1 MSSTSNTL
9 SYVIR
14 YFSPNG
20 LAEVSR
26 MMLSA
31 AGVECVLEIPEW
43 PQEKPNQPF
52 GRLPVLIEKNADGEV
67 EMVLSES
74 ATIERY
80 IARTYGFV
88 PTGPKQDVYQE
99 QFCDQTRDVV
109 IAFYNR
115 LTAKPEAQ
123 EETISKFDYLL
134 DLYYRVHSEQLRKNG
149 DNGHYFGD
157 KLTYVDFAAY
167 NFFKHMCLQAS
178 KHDEA
183 VRSQVL
189 SKITPEFA
197 KLIKT
202 VESDPVFKSYVTEN
216 GEVASLVE

>member
-1 MSSTSNTL
+1 MSSTSSTP

-14 YFSPNG
+14 YFNTTG

-31 AGVECVLEIPEW
+31 AGIECALEIPEW

-99 QFCDQTRDVV
+99 QFCDQIRDVV
-109 IAFYNR
+109 ITFYYR
-115 LTAKPEAQ
+115 LKAKPEAQ
-123 EETISKFDYLL
+123 AEVVDQFGSLL
-134 DLYYRVHSEQLRKNG
+134 DLYYSVHSEQLRKNG

-157 KLTYVDFAAY
+157 KLTYVDLAAY
-167 NFFKHMCLQAS
+167 NFFRHMYFHAA
-178 KHDEA
+178 KHDET
-183 VRSQVL
+183 VRGQVM
-189 SKITPEFA
+189 SKITPEFV

-202 VESDPVFKSYVTEN
+202 VESDPALKAYASEN
-216 GEVASLVE
+216 GELASLVE